1 MARKIAYLG
10 PAGTYTEQA
19 AIAYDPSAERVPQAS
34 VAAVSAAVE
43 SGSVEEGIVAIENSL
58 EGSVTDVLDLL
69 IHDSTL
75 KIRKEVV
82 IPINHCLLVKPGT
95 VNEARQIQVLYSHPQ
110 AFGQC
115 RKYIEAALPAAEV
128 FATLSTVAA
137 VEELMGI
144 GRFADHVTG
153 PRGKI
158 QAAIAP
164 KRSAEL
170 YDAEILME
178 GIQDHSRNA
187 TRFVVLA
194 SLDHEP
200 TGDDKTSIAFT
211 FDEEDKPGQIYRA
224 MSEFASWSI
233 NLSRV
238 ESRPSKESL
247 GRYVFLIDLDGH
259 RTDPG
264 VREALEAI
272 DTFTS
277 TLKIFGSYPR
287 YRASG

>member
-10 PAGTYTEQA
+10 PAGTYSEQA
-19 AIAYDPSAERVPQAS
+19 AIVYDPSAERVAQAS

-43 SGSVEEGIVAIENSL
+43 AGSADEGIVALENSL

-75 KIRKEVV
+75 MIRAEVV
-82 IPINHCLLVKPGT
+82 IPIDHCLLVKPGT
-95 VNEARQIQVLYSHPQ
+95 TLDALRMVFSHPQ
-110 AFGQC
+110 ALGQC
-115 RKYIEAALPAAEV
+115 RKFIEGRLGGAQAVAS
-128 FATLSTVAA
+128 LSTVSA
-137 VEELMGI
+137 VEDMK
-144 GRFADHVTG
+144 RSDRPA
-153 PRGKI
+153 
-158 QAAIAP
+158 AAIAP

-170 YDAEILME
+170 YDVEVLEE
-178 GIQDHSRNA
+178 GIQDHPGNA

-194 SLDHEP
+194 PQDHPP
-200 TGDDKTSIAFT
+200 TGDDKTSIAFA
-211 FDEEDKPGQIYRA
+211 FKEEDKPGQIHMA
-224 MSEFASWSI
+224 MSEFASRGI

-259 RTDPG
+259 RSDTG

-272 DTFTS
+272 DGFTS
-277 TLKIFGSYPR
+277 ALKLFGSYPR
-287 YRASG
+287 YRVGA